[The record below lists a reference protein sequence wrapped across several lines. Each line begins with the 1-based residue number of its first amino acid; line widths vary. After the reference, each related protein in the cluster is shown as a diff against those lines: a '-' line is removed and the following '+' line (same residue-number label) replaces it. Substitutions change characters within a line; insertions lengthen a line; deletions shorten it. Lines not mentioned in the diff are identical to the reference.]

1 MTNTNLIFATSNQ
14 NKVLEIQKILP
25 KKFNIKSLKD
35 LNYFEDVPE
44 NETTI
49 EGNAVFK
56 AKYIYKKFNI
66 NVFADDT
73 GLEVEALNGEPGV
86 HSARYAGTTRNSE
99 KNIKKLLKNLKNI
112 KNRNA
117 RFKTVIALII
127 DNKLH
132 IFSGIVEG
140 YILDSPKGNNG
151 FGYDPIFCPN
161 GFDKSF
167 AELTLKEKN
176 LISHRSLAMKKLI
189 DFIS

>member
-1 MTNTNLIFATSNQ
+1 MTNINLIFATSNQ

-73 GLEVEALNGEPGV
+73 GLEVEALNGLPGV
-86 HSARYAGTTRNSE
+86 HSARYAGKTRNSE

>member
-1 MTNTNLIFATSNQ
+1 MTNINLIFATSNQ

-49 EGNAVFK
+49 KGNAIFK
-56 AKYIYKKFNI
+56 AKYIYEKFNI

-86 HSARYAGTTRNSE
+86 HSARYAGTTRSSE

>member
-1 MTNTNLIFATSNQ
+1 MTNINLIFATSNQ

-44 NETTI
+44 NENTI

-56 AKYIYKKFNI
+56 AKYIYEKFNI

-86 HSARYAGTTRNSE
+86 HSARYAGKSRNSE

>member
-1 MTNTNLIFATSNQ
+1 MTNINLIFATSNQ

-49 EGNAVFK
+49 EGNAIFK
-56 AKYIYKKFNI
+56 SKYIYEKFNI

-86 HSARYAGTTRNSE
+86 HSARYAGTTRDSE

>member
-1 MTNTNLIFATSNQ
+1 MTNINLIFATSNQ

-44 NETTI
+44 NENTI
-49 EGNAVFK
+49 EGNAIFK
-56 AKYIYKKFNI
+56 AKYIYEKFNI

-176 LISHRSLAMKKLI
+176 LISHRSFAMKKLI

>member
-1 MTNTNLIFATSNQ
+1 MTNINLIFATSNQ

-49 EGNAVFK
+49 EGNAIFK
-56 AKYIYKKFNI
+56 SKYIYEKFNI

>member
-1 MTNTNLIFATSNQ
+1 MNNINLIFATSNQ

-25 KKFNIKSLKD
+25 KKFEIKSLKD

-44 NETTI
+44 NENTI
-49 EGNAVFK
+49 EGNAIFK
-56 AKYIYKKFNI
+56 AKYIYEKFNI

-99 KNIKKLLKNLKNI
+99 KNIKKLLKNLKNV

-132 IFSGIVEG
+132 KFSGIVEG
-140 YILDSPKGNNG
+140 YILDSPMGNNG

>member
-1 MTNTNLIFATSNQ
+1 MNNINLIFATSNQ

-25 KKFNIKSLKD
+25 KKFEIKSLKD

-44 NETTI
+44 NENTI
-49 EGNAVFK
+49 EGNAIFK
-56 AKYIYKKFNI
+56 AKYIYEKFNI

-99 KNIKKLLKNLKNI
+99 KNIKKLLKNLKNV

-117 RFKTVIALII
+117 RFKTVIALLI

-132 IFSGIVEG
+132 TFSGIVEG
-140 YILDSPKGNNG
+140 YILDSPMGNNG

>member
-1 MTNTNLIFATSNQ
+1 MTNINLIFATSNQ

-49 EGNAVFK
+49 EGNAIFK
-56 AKYIYKKFNI
+56 AKYIYEKFNI

-86 HSARYAGTTRNSE
+86 HSARYAGTTRSSE

-132 IFSGIVEG
+132 TFSGIVEG

>member
-1 MTNTNLIFATSNQ
+1 MTNINLIFATSNQ

-49 EGNAVFK
+49 EGNAIFK
-56 AKYIYKKFNI
+56 AKYIYEKFNI

-132 IFSGIVEG
+132 TFSGIVEG
-140 YILDSPKGNNG
+140 YILDNPKGNNG

-161 GFDKSF
+161 GFDKSL

-176 LISHRSLAMKKLI
+176 LISHRSLGMKKLI

>member
-1 MTNTNLIFATSNQ
+1 MTNINLIFATSNQ

-132 IFSGIVEG
+132 IFSGIIEG

>member
-1 MTNTNLIFATSNQ
+1 MTNINLIFATSNQ

-49 EGNAVFK
+49 KGNAIFK
-56 AKYIYKKFNI
+56 AKYIYEKFNI

-132 IFSGIVEG
+132 IFSGIIEG

-176 LISHRSLAMKKLI
+176 LISNRSLAMKKLI

>member
-1 MTNTNLIFATSNQ
+1 MTNINLIFATSNQ

-49 EGNAVFK
+49 EGNAIFK
-56 AKYIYKKFNI
+56 AKYIYEKFNI

-99 KNIKKLLKNLKNI
+99 KNIKKLLKNLKKI

>member
-1 MTNTNLIFATSNQ
+1 MTNINLIFATSNQ

-35 LNYFEDVPE
+35 LNYFKDVPE
-44 NETTI
+44 NENTI
-49 EGNAVFK
+49 DGNAVFK
-56 AKYIYKKFNI
+56 AKYIYEKFNI

-86 HSARYAGTTRNSE
+86 RSARYAGTARNST

-132 IFSGIVEG
+132 KFSGIVEG

-151 FGYDPIFCPN
+151 FGWHKKFRR
-161 GFDKSF
+161 GESF
-167 AELTLKEKN
+167 FN
-176 LISHRSLAMKKLI
+176 FNDSWRRN
-189 DFIS
+189 

>member
-1 MTNTNLIFATSNQ
+1 MNNINLIFATSNQ

-86 HSARYAGTTRNSE
+86 HSARYAGKTRNSE

>member
-1 MTNTNLIFATSNQ
+1 MNNINLIFATSNQ

-49 EGNAVFK
+49 EGNAIFK

-161 GFDKSF
+161 EFDKSF

>member
-1 MTNTNLIFATSNQ
+1 MTNINLIFATSNQ

-35 LNYFEDVPE
+35 LNYFEDVTE

-49 EGNAVFK
+49 EGNAIFK
-56 AKYIYKKFNI
+56 AKYIYEKFNI

>member
-1 MTNTNLIFATSNQ
+1 MTNINLIFATSNQ

-44 NETTI
+44 NKNTI
-49 EGNAVFK
+49 EGNAIFK
-56 AKYIYKKFNI
+56 AKYIYEKFNI

>member
-1 MTNTNLIFATSNQ
+1 MTNINLIFATSNQ

-44 NETTI
+44 NENTI
-49 EGNAVFK
+49 EGNAIFK
-56 AKYIYKKFNI
+56 AKYIYEKFNI

-127 DNKLH
+127 NNKLH

>member
-1 MTNTNLIFATSNQ
+1 MTNINLIFATSNQ

-49 EGNAVFK
+49 EGNAIFK
-56 AKYIYKKFNI
+56 AKYIYEKFNI

-86 HSARYAGTTRNSE
+86 HSARYAGTTRDSE

-176 LISHRSLAMKKLI
+176 LISHRSFAMKKLI

>member
-1 MTNTNLIFATSNQ
+1 MTNINLIFATSNQ

-49 EGNAVFK
+49 EGNAIFK
-56 AKYIYKKFNI
+56 AKYIYEKFNI

-167 AELTLKEKN
+167 AELTLKGKN
-176 LISHRSLAMKKLI
+176 LISHRSFAMKKLI

>member
-1 MTNTNLIFATSNQ
+1 MTNINLIFATSNQ

-49 EGNAVFK
+49 EGNAIFK
-56 AKYIYKKFNI
+56 AKYIYEKFNI

-86 HSARYAGTTRNSE
+86 HSARYAGKSRNSE

>member
-1 MTNTNLIFATSNQ
+1 MTNINLIFATSNQ

-49 EGNAVFK
+49 EGNAIFK
-56 AKYIYKKFNI
+56 AKYIYEKFNI

-132 IFSGIVEG
+132 IFSGIIEG